1 MCGVKH
7 AVASQT
13 RPPRL
18 RFAKRPIRAIV
29 VVLGKGPESHALGP
43 ERKEG
48 REPASLM
55 SSGESIRLQQ
65 LLDMAPRPG
74 MRIGKVLG
82 IPIFLHSTWIIIF
95 AAITYSLYEQFKLQN
110 PGWPPA
116 QQWSVGVFTSIL
128 FFASLLFHELAHSVV
143 AQHYK
148 IRVLS
153 ITLFIFGGVASIE
166 RDPSKAIQE
175 FNIAIAGPLASGFLA
190 GVFFG
195 LVHAFPSN
203 QVVSAVFTWLW
214 TTNLLLAVFNLL
226 PGFPLDGGRIFR
238 ALIWGATKSFSKATR
253 VAGASGRMIAYAMI
267 LLGGFAVFKGFIG
280 QGLWSVFIGFF
291 LLNAAQES
299 VAQAALRE
307 TLSGL
312 RAADVMSHEV
322 PTIGRAISLEEYGA
336 EVLRTGRRCHLVITD
351 DRLVGMMNVH
361 TLNSVPR
368 HEWGSTSVQA
378 VMIPRERIL
387 WATPDEPL
395 LGLLERLLT
404 ADINQMPIVSGSDN
418 GAAQII
424 GMVSRDSI
432 LRVMQTRTEL
442 GPLSYTS
449 VAGK

>member
-1 MCGVKH
+1 
-7 AVASQT
+7 
-13 RPPRL
+13 
-18 RFAKRPIRAIV
+18 
-29 VVLGKGPESHALGP
+29 
-43 ERKEG
+43 
-48 REPASLM
+48 M

-95 AAITYSLYEQFKLQN
+95 AAITYSLAMQFTQQY
-110 PGWPPA
+110 PRWTPA
-116 QQWSVGVFTSIL
+116 QQWIVGVFTSVL

-190 GVFFG
+190 GFFFG
-195 LVHAFPSN
+195 LVRMFPSN
-203 QVVSAVFTWLW
+203 QMVSAVSTWLW

-238 ALIWGATKSFSKATR
+238 AIIWGATKNFSRATR
-253 VAGASGRMIAYAMI
+253 IAGASGRMIAYAMI

-368 HEWGSTSVQA
+368 HEWANTSVQA

>member
-1 MCGVKH
+1 
-7 AVASQT
+7 
-13 RPPRL
+13 
-18 RFAKRPIRAIV
+18 
-29 VVLGKGPESHALGP
+29 
-43 ERKEG
+43 
-48 REPASLM
+48 
-55 SSGESIRLQQ
+55 
-65 LLDMAPRPG
+65 
-74 MRIGKVLG
+74 MRIGKILG
-82 IPIFLHSTWIIIF
+82 IPIYLHSTWVIIF
-95 AAITYSLYEQFKLQN
+95 AAITYTLAMQFARQN
-110 PGWPPA
+110 PHWTPA
-116 QQWSVGVFTSIL
+116 QQWGVGVATSVL

-148 IRVLS
+148 IRVVS

-175 FNIAIAGPLASGFLA
+175 FNIAAAGPLSSGLLAAGFL
-190 GVFFG
+190 GLTFVFPANET
-195 LVHAFPSN
+195 VKS
-203 QVVSAVFTWLW
+203 SALWLGTMNAW
-214 TTNLLLAVFNLL
+214 LAIFNLL

-238 ALIWGATKSFSKATR
+238 AIIWGATKSFSKATR
-253 VAGASGRMIAYAMI
+253 VAGASGRLIAYAMI
-267 LLGGFAVFKGFIG
+267 LLGGFAVFKGFVG

-299 VAQAALRE
+299 VAQAAIRE

-322 PTIGRAISLEEYGA
+322 PTVGRAISLEDYGA

-361 TLNSVPR
+361 RLNSVR
-368 HEWGSTSVQA
+368 RDEWAHNSVQA

-395 LGLLERLLT
+395 LGLLERLLS
-404 ADINQMPIVSGSDN
+404 ADINQMPIVSGSDD

-442 GPLSYTS
+442 GPLAAGATS
-449 VAGK
+449 K

>member
-1 MCGVKH
+1 
-7 AVASQT
+7 
-13 RPPRL
+13 
-18 RFAKRPIRAIV
+18 
-29 VVLGKGPESHALGP
+29 
-43 ERKEG
+43 
-48 REPASLM
+48 
-55 SSGESIRLQQ
+55 
-65 LLDMAPRPG
+65 
-74 MRIGKVLG
+74 MRIGKILG
-82 IPIFLHSTWIIIF
+82 IPIYLHSTWIIIF
-95 AAITYSLYEQFKLQN
+95 AAITYSLKQQFELEHS
-110 PGWPPA
+110 GWLPA
-116 QQWSVGVFTSIL
+116 QYWSVGVFTSLL
-128 FFASLLFHELAHSVV
+128 FFVSLLFHELAHSVV

-190 GVFFG
+190 AVFFG
-195 LVHAFPSN
+195 LVRVFPAN
-203 QVVSAVFTWLW
+203 ETVDAIGTWLW

-238 ALIWGATKSFSKATR
+238 AIIWGATKNFSRATR
-253 VAGASGRMIAYAMI
+253 VAGTTGRLIAYAMI
-267 LLGGFAVFKGFIG
+267 LLGGFAVFKGAIP

-299 VAQAALRE
+299 VSQLAVRE
-307 TLSGL
+307 TLTGL
-312 RAADVMSHEV
+312 RAADVMSQEV
-322 PTIGRAISLEEYGA
+322 PTVGRAISLEEYGA

-368 HEWGSTSVQA
+368 DEWAHNSVQA

-404 ADINQMPIVSGSDN
+404 ADVNQMPIVSGSDD
-418 GAAQII
+418 GAAHII
-424 GMVSRDSI
+424 GMVTRDSI
-432 LRVMQTRTEL
+432 LRVMQTRSEL
-442 GPLSYTS
+442 GPLSFGTAS
-449 VAGK
+449 K

>member
-1 MCGVKH
+1 M
-7 AVASQT
+7 
-13 RPPRL
+13 RL
-18 RFAKRPIRAIV
+18 GNI
-29 VVLGKGPESHALGP
+29 
-43 ERKEG
+43 
-48 REPASLM
+48 
-55 SSGESIRLQQ
+55 
-65 LLDMAPRPG
+65 
-74 MRIGKVLG
+74 LG
-82 IPIFLHSTWIIIF
+82 IPIYLHSTWVIIF
-95 AAITYSLYEQFKLQN
+95 AGITYFLYVEFAAQN
-110 PGWPPA
+110 PSWPPA
-116 QQWSVGVFTSIL
+116 QVLGVGVITSFL

-166 RDPSKAIQE
+166 RDPSKAMQE
-175 FNIAIAGPLASGFLA
+175 FNIAIAGPLASGLLGA
-190 GVFFG
+190 LFFG
-195 LVHAFPSN
+195 VVQVFPSN
-203 QVVSAVFTWLW
+203 QSVNAVCTWLW
-214 TTNLLLAVFNLL
+214 MTNLLLAVFNLL

-238 ALIWGATKSFSKATR
+238 AMIWGATKNFSRATR
-253 VAGASGRMIAYAMI
+253 VAGASGRMIAYALI
-267 LLGGFAVFKGFIG
+267 LLGGFGVFKGYVG
-280 QGLWSVFIGFF
+280 QGLWSVVIGFF

-299 VAQAALRE
+299 VAQTAIRE
-307 TLSGL
+307 TLAGL

-322 PTIGRAISLEEYGA
+322 PTVGRAISLEDYST

-361 TLNSVPR
+361 KLNTVPR
-368 HEWGSTSVQA
+368 DEWAHNSVQA

-404 ADINQMPIVSGSDN
+404 ADVNQMPIVSGSDD

-442 GPLSYTS
+442 GPFSFGAAS
-449 VAGK
+449 K

>member
-1 MCGVKH
+1 
-7 AVASQT
+7 
-13 RPPRL
+13 
-18 RFAKRPIRAIV
+18 
-29 VVLGKGPESHALGP
+29 
-43 ERKEG
+43 
-48 REPASLM
+48 
-55 SSGESIRLQQ
+55 
-65 LLDMAPRPG
+65 
-74 MRIGKVLG
+74 MRIGKILG
-82 IPIFLHSTWIIIF
+82 IPIYLHSTWVIIF
-95 AAITYSLYEQFKLQN
+95 AAITYSLAMQFEQQN
-110 PGWPPA
+110 PGWTPA
-116 QQWSVGVFTSIL
+116 QQWSIGVFTSIL

-175 FNIAIAGPLASGFLA
+175 FNIAVAGPAASGLLYLLFL
-190 GVFFG
+190 G
-195 LVHAFPSN
+195 LTKTFPSN
-203 QVVSAVFTWLW
+203 AVVSSSALWLG
-214 TTNLLLAVFNLL
+214 NMNGLLAVFNLL

-238 ALIWGATKSFSKATR
+238 AIVWGVTKNFSRATR
-253 VAGASGRMIAYAMI
+253 IAGSTGRLIAYAMI
-267 LLGGFAVFKGFIG
+267 LLGGFGVFKGVVVY
-280 QGLWSVFIGFF
+280 GLWSVFVGFF
-291 LLNAAQES
+291 LLNAAQET
-299 VAQAALRE
+299 VAQAAIRE

-312 RAADVMSHEV
+312 RAADVMSNEV
-322 PTIGRAISLEEYGA
+322 PTVGRAISLEDYGA

-368 HEWGSTSVQA
+368 DEWAHNSVQA

-395 LGLLERLLT
+395 LGLLERLLS
-404 ADINQMPIVSGSDN
+404 ADINQMPIVSGSDD

-442 GPLSYTS
+442 GPLSFGA
-449 VAGK
+449 AGK